1 MEVIELFKKLIETKS
16 ETPDD
21 GGLLDFIEE
30 YLSDFTAI
38 RIDVEDVKNL
48 FIYKRFAE
56 GDHLCFAGHVDVV
69 PAGKGWDSNPYE
81 AVEKDGFIFGRGA
94 QDMKSGLAA
103 FIQAVKETESFNGTL
118 SLLLTSDEEGEATH
132 GTIKTLEYLKENNIL
147 PDAVVVAEPT
157 CENNFGDAIKVGRR
171 GSINGYLTLK
181 GKQGHAAYPEKAINP
196 IHNLSK
202 VLGNMAG
209 VNIDDGDEFFSPS
222 KLVITDIRSGMQV
235 TNVTPNELKMMFN
248 VRNTTIT
255 TQKEVRIFVDNHLKG
270 LDYDLKLTQGSY
282 PFATD
287 TDTKVVKNIDKA
299 IETVT
304 GIKPKHSTA
313 GGTSDARFV
322 AQYGINVIE
331 FGVKNDTIHGL
342 NERTTRVEVESLFKV
357 FKNLIE
363 EWQ

>member
-1 MEVIELFKKLIETKS
+1 MQVIDLFKKLIETKT

-30 YLSDFTAI
+30 YFPDFTAI
-38 RIDVEDVKNL
+38 RVDVEDVKNL
-48 FIYKRFAE
+48 FIYKKFDE

-69 PAGKGWDSNPYE
+69 PAGKDWETNPYE
-81 AVEKDGFIFGRGA
+81 AVEKDGFIYGRGA

-103 FIQAVKETESFNGTL
+103 FIEAVKEADSFKGTL
-118 SLLLTSDEEGEATH
+118 SLLLTSDEEGEGIN
-132 GTIKTLEYLKENNIL
+132 GTVKMLEYLNKENLL

-157 CENNFGDAIKVGRR
+157 CEENFGDAIKVGRR

-196 IHNLSK
+196 IHNISK
-202 VLGNMAG
+202 VLGSMG
-209 VNIDDGDEFFSPS
+209 GINIDDGDAFFSPS
-222 KLVITDIRSGMQV
+222 KFVITDIRSGMQV

-255 TQKEVRIFVDNHLKG
+255 TQKEVRMFVEKHLEG

-282 PFATD
+282 PFQTD
-287 TDTKVVKNIDKA
+287 TNTKVVKNIDKA
-299 IETVT
+299 IENIT
-304 GIKPKHSTA
+304 GIRPKHSTA

-322 AQYGINVIE
+322 AQFGINVIE
-331 FGVKNDTIHGL
+331 FGVKNDTIHAI
-342 NERTTRVEVESLFKV
+342 NERTTRFEVESLFKV

-363 EWQ
+363 EWR